1 MAIKY
6 RIELGWS
13 EDDKYEFN
21 EDQRETAL
29 TFAEIATANC
39 LVSNKEIKIYVINE
53 TDDDK
58 TNVNE
63 TNDDQSNDESEV

>member
-13 EDDKYEFN
+13 EDDKYEFT
-21 EDQRETAL
+21 EAQRETAF
-29 TFAEIATANC
+29 TFAEIATTNC
-39 LVSNKEIKIYVINE
+39 LVKGKEIKVYVINE

-58 TNVNE
+58 INVNE

>member
-13 EDDKYEFN
+13 EDDKYEFD
-21 EDQRETAL
+21 ETQRETAL

-39 LVSNKEIKIYVINE
+39 LVNNKEIKIYVINE
-53 TDDDK
+53 INDEEIDI
-58 TNVNE
+58 NE

>member
-6 RIELGWS
+6 RVELGWS

-21 EDQRETAL
+21 ETQRETAF

-39 LVSNKEIKIYVINE
+39 LVKGKEIKVYVINE
-53 TDDDK
+53 TDNEEIDI
-58 TNVNE
+58 NE

>member
-1 MAIKY
+1 MAIRY

-21 EDQRETAL
+21 EYQRETAL
-29 TFAEIATANC
+29 TFAEIAVGNC
-39 LVSNKEIKIYVINE
+39 LVKDKEIKMYVI
-53 TDDDK
+53 
-58 TNVNE
+58 NE